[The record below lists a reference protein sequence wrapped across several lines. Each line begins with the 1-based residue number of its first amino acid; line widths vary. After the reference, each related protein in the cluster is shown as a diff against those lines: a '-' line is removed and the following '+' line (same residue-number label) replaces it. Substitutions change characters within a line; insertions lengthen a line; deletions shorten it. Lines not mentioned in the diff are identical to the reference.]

1 MLVNSKKMLLAAQEG
16 GYAVAAFNVEN
27 MEMVK
32 AVIKTAVENKAPVII
47 QTTPSTVRYASLK
60 MFYAMVKAEAE
71 KVCVPV
77 ALHLDHGSS
86 FDLAVQGIKEGYTSI
101 MIDGSHESFE
111 DNIAVSKAVVAV
123 ARPNNIAVEAE
134 LGKVGGKEDDLEVE
148 VDTNTDPQEAKEF
161 VERTGVDSLAVA
173 IGTAHGFYVGDP
185 KLDKARL
192 DEIKK
197 LVSIPLVLH
206 GASGVS
212 DADVADCIRRG
223 ICKVNFAT
231 DLRVA
236 YTDGVKELLKVAP
249 DTFDPKK
256 FGEAGMK
263 KVSDLVK
270 AKMEVCGCVGK
281 AQNSKCCKQFSCNV
295 KGERTLDKYLMG
307 MDIGTS
313 SCKVAIFD
321 TKGEVVAQTNGEYH
335 TYYPQEGFV
344 EQNPEEWWNAV
355 CEASKLCIQKANI
368 NPEQIAGVG
377 VAGQSWSAIA
387 VDVDGN
393 VLVNNPIWMD
403 TRSSDICKILTNQLG
418 PQRIFEL
425 SGNSLQPTYT
435 TGKIIYYK
443 LHHPAVYERIFAI
456 LQSNSYIVYKL
467 TGEFSQDKSQGYGI
481 HCYDMKEGTWDQDMC
496 AQLGIKASILPKIYE
511 CSDIVGSINKTAAEK
526 SGLLEG
532 TKVVA
537 GGLDAA
543 CATLGVGVIHNGQT
557 QEQGGQA
564 GGMSICIDTY
574 KADSRLILS
583 NHVVPG
589 KWLLQGGT
597 TGGGG
602 VMRWVERELGD
613 RGTAKERGLSSFD
626 YLNEIAA
633 AVPAG
638 SDGVTFLPYMAG
650 ERSPIW
656 NPYAKGVYY
665 GLDFSKTR
673 GHMVRSSMEGV
684 AYSLKHN
691 LDIAKDAGASVKE
704 LVATGGSANSL
715 LWTQI
720 KSDVTGKDIIV
731 PASDEATPLGAAI
744 LAGVGVGIYDSF
756 EDAVRRCVTIKRMH
770 TANKDNQLTYGQGYK
785 KYLKLYDLL
794 EDMMQ
799 PQEN

>member
-1 MLVNSKKMLLAAQEG
+1 M
-16 GYAVAAFNVEN
+16 
-27 MEMVK
+27 
-32 AVIKTAVENKAPVII
+32 
-47 QTTPSTVRYASLK
+47 
-60 MFYAMVKAEAE
+60 
-71 KVCVPV
+71 
-77 ALHLDHGSS
+77 
-86 FDLAVQGIKEGYTSI
+86 
-101 MIDGSHESFE
+101 
-111 DNIAVSKAVVAV
+111 
-123 ARPNNIAVEAE
+123 
-134 LGKVGGKEDDLEVE
+134 
-148 VDTNTDPQEAKEF
+148 
-161 VERTGVDSLAVA
+161 
-173 IGTAHGFYVGDP
+173 
-185 KLDKARL
+185 
-192 DEIKK
+192 
-197 LVSIPLVLH
+197 
-206 GASGVS
+206 
-212 DADVADCIRRG
+212 
-223 ICKVNFAT
+223 
-231 DLRVA
+231 
-236 YTDGVKELLKVAP
+236 
-249 DTFDPKK
+249 
-256 FGEAGMK
+256 
-263 KVSDLVK
+263 
-270 AKMEVCGCVGK
+270 
-281 AQNSKCCKQFSCNV
+281 
-295 KGERTLDKYLMG
+295 DKYLMG

-393 VLVNNPIWMD
+393 ILVNNPIWMD
-403 TRSSDICKILTNQLG
+403 RRSSDICKILTNQLG

-511 CSDIVGSINKTAAEK
+511 CSDIVGAINKTAAEK

-656 NPYAKGVYY
+656 NPCAKGVYY